1 MSSPIIVIVAVLFL
15 ALVIY
20 GIGRAHGK
28 ASTFPVEKK
37 DPPFVPTYVG
47 ADPVRTPEETAALA
61 RSAGAPVD
69 PGA

>member
-1 MSSPIIVIVAVLFL
+1 MKYPLIAVVALLFT
-15 ALVIY
+15 AFVVYKIMQA
-20 GIGRAHGK
+20 RAK